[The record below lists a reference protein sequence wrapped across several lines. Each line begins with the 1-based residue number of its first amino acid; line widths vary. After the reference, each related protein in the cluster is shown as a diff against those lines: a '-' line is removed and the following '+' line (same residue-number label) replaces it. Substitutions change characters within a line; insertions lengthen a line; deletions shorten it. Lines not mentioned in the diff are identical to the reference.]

1 MQGIIFAE
9 RTKAIQKQLTEDLE
23 HTAYG
28 AVELE
33 RELRKDWKYAGRYYA
48 GSVYQWP
55 WRGAVE

>member
-1 MQGIIFAE
+1 M
-9 RTKAIQKQLTEDLE
+9 
-23 HTAYG
+23 G

-33 RELRKDWKYAGRYYA
+33 RELKKKTGNMRGAIYA